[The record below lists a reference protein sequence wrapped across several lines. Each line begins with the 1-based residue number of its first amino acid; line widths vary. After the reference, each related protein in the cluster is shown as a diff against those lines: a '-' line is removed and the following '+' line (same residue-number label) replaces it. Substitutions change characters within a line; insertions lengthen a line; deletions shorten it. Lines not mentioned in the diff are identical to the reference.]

1 MKPLDK
7 LEQMLGGVFRKI
19 PAGGSQAWE
28 PIEIRR
34 EIIREITEHV
44 QSKGGGEYFF
54 PFAEVAVE
62 IFARDATEQQT
73 FEALLDPAE
82 LTEELKSQLGA
93 RGCKADNV
101 TVLIDVIEIEVGDE
115 TAKPFRIEYR
125 RKRVEHPSA
134 RPAARLVVLQGSASE
149 KELVIDRDLV
159 YVGRLN
165 EVKSSSGGL
174 ERRNDLAFAD
184 TETTVSRKH
193 AWLRYHP
200 IEGKFRVYNDP
211 ACSLGTQVFRDGR
224 IIVCDATRGV
234 QLRSGDELHLGNAQI
249 RFEIETTGE
258 QSR

>member
-7 LEQMLGGVFRKI
+7 LEQMLGSAFRKI

-44 QSKGGGEYFF
+44 QAKGGGEYIF

-62 IFARDATEQQT
+62 ILARDTTEQQT
-73 FEALLDPAE
+73 FEAVLDSME
-82 LTEELKSQLGA
+82 LTEEIRSQLGA
-93 RGCKADNV
+93 RGCKVDNV
-101 TVLIDVIEIEVGDE
+101 TVLIDVVQIEVSDE

-125 RKRVEHPSA
+125 RKRIEHPSA
-134 RPAARLVVLQGSASE
+134 RPAARLVVLQGSATE
-149 KELVIDRDLV
+149 RELVIDRDLV

-165 EVKSSSGGL
+165 EVKSKAGGL

-200 IEGKFRVYNDP
+200 TEGKFRVYNDP

-224 IIVCDATRGV
+224 IIVCDSTRGV

-249 RFEIETTGE
+249 RFEFETTGE
-258 QSR
+258 

>member
-7 LEQMLGGVFRKI
+7 LEQMIGGAFRRI
-19 PAGGSQAWE
+19 PAGAPQEWE

-34 EIIREITEHV
+34 AVLHEIVEHV
-44 QSKGGGEYFF
+44 RSKGSGEYVF

-62 IFARDATEQQT
+62 VMARNAEEQQT

-82 LTEELKSQLGA
+82 LTEELRSQLA
-93 RGCKADNV
+93 TRGCKVDNV
-101 TVLIDVIEIEVGDE
+101 TVLIDVVQVEGNAE
-115 TAKPFRIEYR
+115 TAAEPFRIEYR

-134 RPAARLVVLQGSASE
+134 RPPARLVVLQGSAME
-149 KELVIDRDLV
+149 KELAIDRDLV

-165 EVKSSSGGL
+165 EVKSKAGGL

-193 AWLRYHP
+193 AWLRYDP

-224 IIVCDATRGV
+224 IIVCDSTRGV

-249 RFEIETTGE
+249 RFEI
-258 QSR
+258 

>member
-7 LEQMLGGVFRKI
+7 LEKMLGSAFRKI
-19 PAGGSQAWE
+19 PAGGPQTWE

-34 EIIREITEHV
+34 AVLQEMGERV
-44 QSKGGGEYFF
+44 QSKGGGEYVF

-62 IFARDATEQQT
+62 INARHAEEQQT
-73 FEALLDPAE
+73 LEALLDAAE
-82 LTEELKSQLGA
+82 LTEELRSQLAG

-101 TVLIDVIEIEVGDE
+101 TVLIDVVQIEVKDDN
-115 TAKPFRIEYR
+115 AKPFRIEYR
-125 RKRVEHPSA
+125 RKRVMHPSV
-134 RPAARLVVLQGSASE
+134 RPPARLVVLQGSATE
-149 KELVIDRDLV
+149 KELAIDRDLV
-159 YVGRLN
+159 YVGRLS
-165 EVKSSSGGL
+165 EVKSKAGGL

-193 AWLRYHP
+193 ACLRYDP

-224 IIVCDATRGV
+224 IIVCDSTRGV

-249 RFEIETTGE
+249 RFEMDTTD
-258 QSR
+258 SS

>member
-7 LEQMLGGVFRKI
+7 LEQMLGSAFRKI

-34 EIIREITEHV
+34 AIIREITEHV
-44 QSKGGGEYFF
+44 QPKGGGEYVF

-62 IFARDATEQQT
+62 IFARDTTEQQT
-73 FEALLDPAE
+73 LEALLDAAE
-82 LTEELKSQLGA
+82 LTGELRQKLAGQ
-93 RGCKADNV
+93 GCKADNV
-101 TVLIDVIEIEVGDE
+101 AVLIDVIQIEANDE
-115 TAKPFRIEYR
+115 TAEPFRIEYR

-134 RPAARLVVLQGSASE
+134 RPTARLVVLQGGASE

-159 YVGRLN
+159 YMGRLN

-174 ERRNDLAFAD
+174 ERRNDLAFSD

-200 IEGKFRVYNDP
+200 MEGKFRVYNDP

-224 IIVCDATRGV
+224 IIVCDSTRGV

-249 RFEIETTGE
+249 RFEICEAKTI
-258 QSR
+258 

>member
-7 LEQMLGGVFRKI
+7 LEQLLGSAFRKI
-19 PAGGSQAWE
+19 PAGGQQIWE

-34 EIIREITEHV
+34 AALREILEHV
-44 QSKGGGEYFF
+44 QSKGGGEYIF

-62 IFARDATEQQT
+62 VNARDAAEQQT
-73 FEALLDPAE
+73 FEALLDAAE
-82 LTEELKSQLGA
+82 VTEELRSELGA

-101 TVLIDVIEIEVGDE
+101 TVLIDVVQVEGNDE

-125 RKRVEHPSA
+125 RKRVVHPSV
-134 RPAARLVVLQGSASE
+134 RPPARLVVLQGSATE
-149 KELVIDRDLV
+149 NELVIDRDLV
-159 YVGRLN
+159 YLGRLN
-165 EVKSSSGGL
+165 EVKSKAGGL

-193 AWLRYHP
+193 ACLRYDP
-200 IEGKFRVYNDP
+200 IEGKFRAYNDP

-224 IIVCDATRGV
+224 IIVCDSTRGV

-249 RFEIETTGE
+249 RFEIDPKDE
-258 QSR
+258 

>member
-7 LEQMLGGVFRKI
+7 LEQMLGSAFRKI

-34 EIIREITEHV
+34 AIIREITEHV
-44 QSKGGGEYFF
+44 QPKGGGEYIF
-54 PFAEVAVE
+54 PFAEAAVE

-73 FEALLDPAE
+73 FETLLDSAE
-82 LTEELKSQLGA
+82 LTEELRSQLRA
-93 RGCKADNV
+93 RGCKVDNV
-101 TVLIDVIEIEVGDE
+101 TVLIDVVQTEVNDG
-115 TAKPFRIEYR
+115 TAEPFRIEYR

-165 EVKSSSGGL
+165 EVKSKAGGL

-224 IIVCDATRGV
+224 IIVCDSTRGV
-234 QLRSGDELHLGNAQI
+234 QLRSGDEIHLGNAQI
-249 RFEIETTGE
+249 RFEI
-258 QSR
+258 

>member
-7 LEQMLGGVFRKI
+7 LEQMLGSAFRKI

-34 EIIREITEHV
+34 AIIREITERV
-44 QSKGGGEYFF
+44 QSKGGGEYIF

-73 FEALLDPAE
+73 FEALLDSVE
-82 LTEELKSQLGA
+82 LTEELRSNLAG
-93 RGCKADNV
+93 RGCKVDNV
-101 TVLIDVIEIEVGDE
+101 TILLDVIHIEVDDKIAE
-115 TAKPFRIEYR
+115 PFRIEYR
-125 RKRVEHPSA
+125 RKRVEHPSV

-200 IEGKFRVYNDP
+200 IEGKFRAYNDP

-224 IIVCDATRGV
+224 IIVCDSTRGV

-249 RFEIETTGE
+249 RFETEPTSE
-258 QSR
+258 QSQ

>member
-7 LEQMLGGVFRKI
+7 LEQMLGSAFRKI

-44 QSKGGGEYFF
+44 QSKGGGEYIF

-62 IFARDATEQQT
+62 IFARDATEQQSL
-73 FEALLDPAE
+73 EALLDSTE

-93 RGCKADNV
+93 RGCKVENITA
-101 TVLIDVIEIEVGDE
+101 LIDVVQTEVGDE
-115 TAKPFRIEYR
+115 TTKPFRIEYR
-125 RKRVEHPSA
+125 RKRIEHPSA
-134 RPAARLVVLQGSASE
+134 RPTARLVVLQGTATQT
-149 KELVIDRDLV
+149 ELLIDRDLI

-165 EVKSSSGGL
+165 EVKSKAGGL
-174 ERRNDLAFAD
+174 ERRNDVAFAD

-224 IIVCDATRGV
+224 IIVCDSTRGV
-234 QLRSGDELHLGNAQI
+234 QLLSGDELHLGNAQI
-249 RFEIETTGE
+249 RFEIETKAE
-258 QSR
+258 

>member
-34 EIIREITEHV
+34 EMVREITEHV

-54 PFAEVAVE
+54 PFAEVAIE

-73 FEALLDPAE
+73 LEALLDSAE
-82 LTEELKSQLGA
+82 LTEELRSQLGA

-101 TVLIDVIEIEVGDE
+101 TALIDVIQIEVGDE

-134 RPAARLVVLQGSASE
+134 RPAARLVVLQGTATE

-165 EVKSSSGGL
+165 EVKSKAGGL
-174 ERRNDLAFAD
+174 ARRNDLAFAD

-193 AWLRYHP
+193 ARLRYHP
-200 IEGKFRVYNDP
+200 TEGKFRVYNDP

-224 IIVCDATRGV
+224 ILVCDSTRGV
-234 QLRSGDELHLGNAQI
+234 QLQSGDELHLGNAQI
-249 RFEIETTGE
+249 RFEIETKGE
-258 QSR
+258 